1 MELNNLFLISVSVFA
16 ILASLVAIIWGMFL
30 IVVFIKVNKIFKKI
44 NELSDF
50 TKETVGDVGRSL
62 KDTSSSI
69 QLFVKGLFTVDAVK
83 KLIMEIIDLIK
94 KRKDKNEKG
103 E

>member
-16 ILASLVAIIWGMFL
+16 ILASFLVIIFGVFL
-30 IVVFIKVNKIFKKI
+30 IVIFVKVNRTFKKI
-44 NELSDF
+44 DELSDF
-50 TKETVGDVGRSL
+50 AKNTVNDVGQSL
-62 KDTSSSI
+62 KETSSSL
-69 QLFVKGLFTVDAVK
+69 QLFVKGLFTVDAIK